1 MKKFVIALIMAL
13 MSVAANAQLFCTDGS
28 YESTKFIWS
37 DLDKGIKAHTET
49 SIVSIWRIEFK
60 LGEYVFFGDTP
71 KKYGE
76 SRPDMCGGKMTAQY
90 DDDELWAFIV
100 KNKTRIEK
108 KYGVKIVEIKRPYI
122 TIYDAE
128 DYQRY
133 IESEKLAKQNKEA
146 EKANRLNSLNI

>member
-1 MKKFVIALIMAL
+1 MKKFFIAIVFAL
-13 MSVAANAQLFCTDGS
+13 MSISANAQLFYKDGS
-28 YESTKFIWS
+28 YESSKFIGN
-37 DLDKGIKAHTET
+37 DFNKGITAHIET

-90 DDDELWAFIV
+90 DDDELWSFIA
-100 KNKTRIEK
+100 KNKAKIEK
-108 KYGVKIVEIKRPYI
+108 KFGVKIVEIKRPYI

-128 DYQRY
+128 DYQRQ
-133 IESEKLAKQNKEA
+133 IEGEKLAEQNTEV
-146 EKANRLNSLNI
+146 EKANRLKSLNI